1 MQSLVFYLQNYWWC
15 IILLAVFAYI
25 LGSINF
31 AVLFTRI
38 VKKQDI
44 RTLGSGNA
52 GFTNVL
58 RCVGVFPA
66 VMTFVFDF
74 LKAVISVLSARLLVS
89 FVPVGGLVLGDTSL
103 KTEYMYYTMLIAGL
117 FCVIG
122 HSFPVFFHFR
132 GGKGVV
138 TTAAMMAVVDWRF
151 FLFVLGTFLIVFV
164 FSRIISLSSIIA
176 GIMMG
181 PSNFI
186 VTYFFMYK
194 PSLETADPFSL
205 TFVWVSTI
213 LGAGV
218 GIFAIIKHKDNI
230 KRILKGEE
238 KKITPKKKEA

>member
-1 MQSLVFYLQNYWWC
+1 MQSLTFYFQNYWWC
-15 IILLAVFAYI
+15 IILIAIFSYI

-31 AVLFTRI
+31 AVVFTKL

-74 LKAVISVLSARLLVS
+74 LKAVISVLAARLLVT
-89 FVPVGGLVLGDTSL
+89 FLPVAGVAEGSALR
-103 KTEYMYYTMLIAGL
+103 TEYMYYTMLIAGL
-117 FCVIG
+117 FCVVG
-122 HSFPVFFHFR
+122 HSFPIFFNFK

-151 FLFVLGTFLIVFV
+151 LLFVLGTFLVVFI

-194 PSLETADPFSL
+194 PSLETAAPYSL
-205 TFVWVSTI
+205 VFVWVTTI
-213 LGAGV
+213 LAACI

-238 KKITPKKKEA
+238 KKITAKKKEA

>member
-1 MQSLVFYLQNYWWC
+1 MSNLSFYLQNYWWC
-15 IILLAVFAYI
+15 IIALAVFSYI
-25 LGSINF
+25 LGSVNF
-31 AVLFTRI
+31 AVVFTRI

-74 LKAVISVLSARLLVS
+74 LKAIISVLAARLLIT
-89 FVPVGGLVLGDTSL
+89 FLPVAGVVEGSAL
-103 KTEYMYYTMLIAGL
+103 KTEFMYYTMFIAGL

-122 HSFPVFFHFR
+122 HSFPVFFNFK

-138 TTAAMMAVVDWRF
+138 TIAAMMAVLDWRF
-151 FLFVLGTFLIVFV
+151 FLMVLGTFLVVFI

-176 GIMMG
+176 GISMG
-181 PSNFI
+181 VWNWV

-194 PSLETADPFSL
+194 PSLETADPYSL
-205 TFVWVSTI
+205 TFVVVTTV
-213 LGAGV
+213 LAAGV
-218 GIFAIIKHKDNI
+218 GFFAIVKHKDNI
-230 KRILKGEE
+230 GRILRGEE
-238 KKITPKKKEA
+238 KKITAKKNK

>member
-1 MQSLVFYLQNYWWC
+1 MIGLTFYLQNYWWC
-15 IILLAVFAYI
+15 IIALAAFSYI
-25 LGSINF
+25 LGSVNF
-31 AVLFTRI
+31 AVVFTRL

-74 LKAVISVLSARLLVS
+74 LKAVISVLAARLLVS
-89 FVPVGGLVLGDTSL
+89 YMPVEGMLSQSSL

-122 HSFPVFFHFR
+122 HSFPVFFNFK

-151 FLFVLGTFLIVFV
+151 FLFVLGTFLVVFV

-181 PSNFI
+181 PSNFV
-186 VTYFFMYK
+186 VTYFFMYR
-194 PSLETADPFSL
+194 PSLDTVDPYSI
-205 TFVWVSTI
+205 TFVWVTTI
-213 LGAGV
+213 LAACIGL
-218 GIFAIIKHKDNI
+218 FAIIKHKDNI

-238 KKITPKKKEA
+238 KKITAKKKEA

>member
-1 MQSLVFYLQNYWWC
+1 MNQSLIFYLQNYWWC
-15 IILLAVFAYI
+15 IIALAVFSYI

-31 AVLFTRI
+31 AVVFTRI

-74 LKAVISVLSARLLVS
+74 LKAVISVLCARLLIT
-89 FVPVGGLVLGDTSL
+89 FLPVEGVAQGSAAQ
-103 KTEYMYYTMLIAGL
+103 TEFMYYTMLIAGL
-117 FCVIG
+117 FCVVG
-122 HSFPVFFHFR
+122 HSFPVFFNFK

-138 TTAAMMAVVDWRF
+138 TTAAMMAVIDWRF

-194 PSLETADPFSL
+194 PSLETADPYSL
-205 TFVWVSTI
+205 PFVWGTSI
-213 LGAGV
+213 LAACI

-238 KKITPKKKEA
+238 KKITAKKKEA

>member
-1 MQSLVFYLQNYWWC
+1 MLGLKFYLQNYWWC
-15 IILLAVFAYI
+15 LILLAVFAYI

-31 AVLFTRI
+31 AVVFTRI

-74 LKAVISVLSARLLVS
+74 LKAVISVLTARLLIS
-89 FVPVGGLVLGDTSL
+89 YLPVEGLLDGSSL
-103 KTEYMYYTMLIAGL
+103 KTEYMYYSMLVAGL

-122 HSFPVFFHFR
+122 HSFPVFFNFK

-151 FLFVLGTFLIVFV
+151 FLFVLGTFLVVFI

-181 PSNFI
+181 PACFC

-194 PSLETADPFSL
+194 PALESHDPYSLP
-205 TFVWVSTI
+205 FVWVSTI
-213 LGAGV
+213 LAASI

-238 KKITPKKKEA
+238 KKITAKKKEA